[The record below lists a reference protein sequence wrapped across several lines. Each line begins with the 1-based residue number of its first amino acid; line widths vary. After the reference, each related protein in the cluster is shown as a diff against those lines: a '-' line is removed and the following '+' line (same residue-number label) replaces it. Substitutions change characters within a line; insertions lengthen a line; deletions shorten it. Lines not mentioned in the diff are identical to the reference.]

1 MALNEEFIDMMLLDD
16 ATDTD
21 SGSSY
26 FDMIDDSNYV
36 RPDKLDAC
44 KNDSS
49 NIKIWPIIHSGD
61 IPKLISSDMEELNHK
76 IDCLTLENHSLK
88 EENKKLRE
96 ENKRLERNL
105 ESIRLT
111 ELNHRILL
119 QEEKKQSFFYRLFS
133 WLFKR
138 NNPYRKESNDGIV
151 HKRV

>member
-1 MALNEEFIDMMLLDD
+1 MALNEEFIDMMLLDSV
-16 ATDTD
+16 TDTD
-21 SGSSY
+21 SSPY
-26 FDMIDDSNYV
+26 FDMIDDIDT
-36 RPDKLDAC
+36 RPFLSDT
-44 KNDSS
+44 NDL
-49 NIKIWPIIHSGD
+49 
-61 IPKLISSDMEELNHK
+61 PKLISPDVEELNHK
-76 IDCLTLENHSLK
+76 IDCLKLENHSLK

-96 ENKRLERNL
+96 ENKKLERNL

-138 NNPYRKESNDGIV
+138 HNPYRKESSDGIV